1 MSAIVIEI
9 DSTAVAAGRRA
20 AADRHVMDI
29 RLGVLDADA
38 AAAGAGLTAAQ
49 LQAPDVIDAALGSS
63 CTAAQE
69 DPSAHRLCGAFLDLT
84 ACDLKRV
91 HVALRCRIVSILGG
105 SVVDT
110 AAVRI

>member
-1 MSAIVIEI
+1 MSVIVIKINASAI
-9 DSTAVAAGRRA
+9 AGCRFT